1 MTDRDKVD
9 AFLVGFIIGGLAGA
23 IVALLITPRSGEETR
38 SLIRDRSIMLREAA
52 SHTAA
57 EARAR
62 AVEPAA
68 EASEPSGSGEG
79 RP

>member
-38 SLIRDRSIMLREAA
+38 SLIRDRSIMLRKAA
-52 SHTAA
+52 SHTAE
-57 EARAR
+57 EARAY
-62 AVEPAA
+62 AEEPAA
-68 EASEPSGSGEG
+68 EAAEPSGSGEG